1 MTNDPSIDAM
11 AVPAGDES
19 HAGPPQD
26 PFDESDDEAARLRRR
41 RHVILGVVAAIILLA
56 VWFTLHRAPKAD
68 FDDASQAPTVT
79 VAAPGRTLVA
89 GTINA
94 TGMLAA
100 RHDMPVGSVG
110 DGGEVRQV
118 LVNAG
123 DWVHAGQLLATVDA
137 SVQHQQ
143 LLNQQA
149 NIGVAQADARLARAN
164 LDRALKL
171 VDRGFISAADVD
183 RLTATLD
190 AANARVK
197 VAVAQ
202 RDEMAAR
209 VHRLDIVAPADGLVL
224 ERDVEPGQV
233 VGPASGTLFRIAE
246 HGDMELKAK
255 LSENDLTQLS
265 LGQAA
270 VVTPVGATKS
280 FTGQVWQLSPVIDLQ
295 TRQGMARIALPYAPD
310 LRPGGFATAVITS
323 GTVVAPLLPESALQ
337 ADARGSYVYVVGKGN
352 KAERRPVTIGI
363 LTEKGIAIAHGLS
376 GNEKVVL
383 RAGAFLSEGE
393 TVNPHLVASA
403 LQAGSQQ
410 NGR

>member
-1 MTNDPSIDAM
+1 MTYDDRIEAN
-11 AVPAGDES
+11 AVTAGDES
-19 HAGPPQD
+19 RAGGLAPD
-26 PFDESDDEAARLRRR
+26 PFDESDEGASQRRR
-41 RHVILGVVAAIILLA
+41 RHVILGVAAALILLG
-56 VWFTLHRAPKAD
+56 VWFAVHRTHKAD
-68 FDDASQAPTVT
+68 FDADASQAPTVT
-79 VAAPGRTLVA
+79 VVVPGRTMVA

-110 DGGEVRQV
+110 DGGEVREV

-123 DWVHAGQLLATVDA
+123 EWVHAGQLLAIVDR
-137 SVQHQQ
+137 SVQRQQ

-149 NIGVAQADARLARAN
+149 NIAVTQADARLARAN

-190 AANARVK
+190 AANAKVK

-209 VHRLDIVAPADGLVL
+209 VNRLDIVAPAEGLVL

-246 HGDMELKAK
+246 RGEMELKAK
-255 LSENDLTQLS
+255 LSETDLAQLS
-265 LGQAA
+265 LGQSA
-270 VVTPVGATKS
+270 VVTPAGTTKS

-295 TRQGMARIALPYAPD
+295 TRQGMARIALAYAPD
-310 LRPGGFATAVITS
+310 LRPGGFASAEITS
-323 GTVVAPLLPESALQ
+323 GSVVAPLLPESALQ
-337 ADARGSYVYVVGKGN
+337 ADARGNYVYVVGKGN
-352 KAERRPVTIGI
+352 KAERRPVTVGI

-376 GNEKVVL
+376 GNERVVL

-393 TVNPHLVASA
+393 SVNPRVVA
-403 LQAGSQQ
+403 LSQQ
-410 NGR
+410 SGQ